1 MDKMDLIRKGL
12 EDLGPDPIDASIE
25 VRSACKED
33 IEWLIAEVE
42 RLRWIEDAAV
52 WYVQYGGNGHIDNLH
67 RVVKANPRPESG
79 T

>member
-1 MDKMDLIRKGL
+1 MDTFKAIKYGAKHAQSATVVTLAD
-12 EDLGPDPIDASIE
+12 ID
-25 VRSACKED
+25 
-33 IEWLIAEVE
+33 WLIAEVE
-42 RLRWIEDAAV
+42 RLRWIEDAAG